1 MTFTRSVPLPW
12 LASLA
17 LAATCSLSAAARAE
31 TLTAEEAVRRAA
43 SQNPSLRAALL
54 EATAARQAVAAEEG
68 ARRPT
73 LSASVTGEYKESFGR
88 VARESGVAEGNGAG
102 ELQRSSGTS
111 VASNAALRYTTDVGT
126 SLEVGASARTP
137 ADGTPG
143 PNYGAQAYVSA
154 RQPLLRGAGT
164 DAVLAP
170 YVQARASAVA
180 AEQERELAASQ
191 TTLDVLGAYWELW
204 YAEQAIGVQ
213 EQALAAA
220 ERLLADAKARAET
233 LGTGTKVDVLRFSTS
248 AASIA
253 DALSQARATRSERAI
268 TLGRALGMAP
278 ASAASLA
285 PTGAPPSLG
294 ALPPVD
300 ALVRAA
306 SERSLELAALRADL
320 DAQRARVSAAEDADQ
335 VRLDL
340 FATASMDGQWVRD
353 GLPGISLPGGRPA
366 FGVLGGIEVELPLG
380 GGRASA
386 DAARART
393 QLAAAEARYQA
404 RAEAIAAEV
413 SSLRASLEAAADQVA
428 LAAETARMAGELAEA
443 ERQRLSLGT
452 ATSADVVQAE
462 QTRREAELRRLR
474 AAVTE
479 LTSRLQLDHE
489 TGALLLRF
497 ASVLPRRSS

>member
-12 LASLA
+12 LAALA
-17 LAATCSLSAAARAE
+17 LAAMCSLSVAARAE

-73 LSASVTGEYKESFGR
+73 LSASVTGQYQESYGR
-88 VARESGVAEGNGAG
+88 VADANGGAPGNGSGA
-102 ELQRSSGTS
+102 LQRSGGTS

-126 SLEVGASARTP
+126 SLEVGASARSP

-170 YVQARASAVA
+170 YAQAQASAVA

-191 TTLDVLGAYWELW
+191 TALDVLGAYWELW
-204 YAEQAIGVQ
+204 YAEQAILVQ

-220 ERLLADAKARAET
+220 ERLRADAKARAET

-253 DALSQARATRSERAI
+253 DALSQARATRAARAI
-268 TLGRALGMAP
+268 ALGRALGMAP

-285 PTGAPPSLG
+285 PTGAPPSPG
-294 ALPPVD
+294 ALPPAD

-320 DAQRARVSAAEDADQ
+320 DAQRARVGAAEDADQ
-335 VRLDL
+335 IRLDL

-353 GLPGISLPGGRPA
+353 GLPGLSLPGGRPA

-404 RAEAIAAEV
+404 RAEALAADV
-413 SSLRASLEAAADQVA
+413 SSLRASLEAAAEQVA
-428 LAAETARMAGELAEA
+428 LATETARMAGELAEA

-489 TGALLLRF
+489 TGALLVRF

>member
-12 LASLA
+12 LASLV

-54 EATAARQAVAAEEG
+54 DATAARQAVAAEEG

-73 LSASVTGEYKESFGR
+73 LSASVTGEYNEPYGR
-88 VARESGVAEGNGAG
+88 VADANGLAPGNGDGA
-102 ELQRSSGTS
+102 LQRSSGTS
-111 VASNAALRYTTDVGT
+111 VASNVALRYTTDVGT
-126 SLEVGASARTP
+126 SLEVGASARSP
-137 ADGTPG
+137 AGTPE
-143 PNYGAQAYVSA
+143 PSYGAQAYVSA

-170 YVQARASAVA
+170 YAQAQASAVA

-191 TTLDVLGAYWELW
+191 TALDVLGAYWELW
-204 YAEQAIGVQ
+204 YAEQAILVQ

-220 ERLLADAKARAET
+220 QRLLADAKARAET

-248 AASIA
+248 VASIA
-253 DALSQARATRSERAI
+253 DALSQARATRAARAI
-268 TLGRALGMAP
+268 ALGRALGMAP
-278 ASAASLA
+278 ASAASLS

-294 ALPPVD
+294 ALPPAD

-353 GLPGISLPGGRPA
+353 GLPGLSLPGGRPA

-404 RAEAIAAEV
+404 RAEALAADV
-413 SSLRASLEAAADQVA
+413 SSLRASLEAAAEQVA
-428 LAAETARMAGELAEA
+428 LATETARMAGELAEA

-489 TGALLLRF
+489 TGALLVRF
-497 ASVLPRRSS
+497 ASVFPRRSS